1 VKSVIASQA
10 IYYLTPLA
18 MPPGT
23 MKFINKIERAF
34 LWSAKDTT
42 TGAKC
47 KVNWE
52 LVCRPKKYGGLG
64 VLHMEKFAAAL
75 RLRWP
80 WLEWKDPTKIW
91 IGSGNP
97 CTNEDM
103 DLFYAATCITLGDGK
118 KTPFWHAPWLDGTK
132 PIDVAPLIYESSK
145 RKNWKVAQALHQ
157 DAWIAKIDL
166 QRTFYLDHFMQFVD
180 LWTRLTTIHLNP
192 GVSDEISWKLTA
204 NGLYSTKSAYE
215 MQFFG
220 STTSPLNKMVWKAW
234 APPKIK
240 FFAWLANQNRLWTAD
255 RLAKRGWP
263 NCGPCPL
270 CKQCV
275 ETVDHL
281 FVHCRFTTRL
291 WTAVKQWLDISED
304 VQHDSTNFTISEW
317 WQFMAGGSANNRK
330 AMASITLLVSWEVW
344 NERNDRVFR
353 NKSAPFD
360 VVFDRVKRE
369 ARLWVIAG
377 AKRLGG
383 MMPGE

>member
-23 MKFINKIERAF
+23 MQFINKIERAF

-80 WLEWKDPTKIW
+80 WLEWKDPTKNW

-166 QRTFYLDHFMQFVD
+166 QHTFSLDHFMQFVD

-215 MQFFG
+215 MRFFG
-220 STTSPLNKMVWKAW
+220 STTSSLNKMVWKAW
-234 APPKIK
+234 APPKIN
-240 FFAWLANQNRLWTAD
+240 FFACLANQNRHWTSD
-255 RLAKRGWP
+255 RLVKRGWP

-275 ETVDHL
+275 ENVDHL

-291 WTAVKQWLDISED
+291 WTAVEQWLDISED

-317 WQFMAGGSANNRK
+317 WQFMAGVIAKNRK

-344 NERNDRVFR
+344 NERIDRVFR
-353 NKSAPFD
+353 NKNAPLN
-360 VVFDRVKRE
+360 VVIDRVKRE
-369 ARLWVIAG
+369 ARLLVIAG
-377 AKRLGG
+377 AKMLGG
-383 MMPGE
+383 MMSGE